1 MQEESEEGGEGVA
14 GQAPIIIK
22 KVGSSGFLV
31 GGQSRLLILP
41 ASPHFSHRSPKGA
54 KASGRATRR
63 NKTLINR
70 ELSRWMKVDVT
81 AFGRLYDYLPEALAL
96 LFISNSFWPTQSPP
110 GRGVELWLEWHRT
123 LGNSGRIRHS
133 PPPATKIPEGRHCD
147 GGGHHGGSW
156 KVAFAD
162 FVTAMMAL
170 FMVLWLMNV
179 NQETQ
184 EAVAAYFN
192 DPKWFGEKWGSG
204 KAGSGGGLHVG
215 KEDLEGLAAKIEQ
228 ALSMPEFAALK
239 DQVVSTVTGEG
250 LRIELLEN
258 ENGTFFNSG
267 RPQPSSSGRQTLSL
281 IAAELEKLPNEII
294 MEGHTDSRPFH
305 GRKNYSNWEL
315 SADRANSARRILIEA
330 GLPAERIVQVR
341 GFADVAL
348 RKPETPEDPTN
359 RRISLIV
366 RYSQEP
372 PAADAEA
379 ASDEE
384 QAQAE
389 LAPEDSQPHEPDPTE
404 AGQEEPD
411 SEGLPEDL
419 SVLGEAE
426 GESDEQGRKETP

>member
-1 MQEESEEGGEGVA
+1 MQGESEEGREGVA

-22 KVGSSGFLV
+22 KV
-31 GGQSRLLILP
+31 I
-41 ASPHFSHRSPKGA
+41 A
-54 KASGRATRR
+54 
-63 NKTLINR
+63 
-70 ELSRWMKVDVT
+70 
-81 AFGRLYDYLPEALAL
+81 
-96 LFISNSFWPTQSPP
+96 
-110 GRGVELWLEWHRT
+110 
-123 LGNSGRIRHS
+123 
-133 PPPATKIPEGRHCD
+133 
-147 GGGHHGGSW
+147 GGGHHGGAW

-179 NQETQ
+179 NQEKQ

-192 DPKWFGEKWGSG
+192 DPKGFGEKWGSG
-204 KAGSGGGLHVG
+204 KAGSGGGLYVG
-215 KEDLEGLAAKIEQ
+215 EHELEGLAAKIEQ

-267 RPQPSSSGRQTLSL
+267 SPQPSSSGWQTLSL
-281 IAAELEKLPNEII
+281 IAAELKKLPNEVI

-305 GRKNYSNWEL
+305 GRDDYSNWEL

-366 RYSQEP
+366 RYAQEP
-372 PAADAEA
+372 PPAGAEA
-379 ASDEE
+379 ASDEVHAE
-384 QAQAE
+384 AE
-389 LAPEDSQPHEPDPTE
+389 LAAEHSPPDEPDPSET
-404 AGQEEPD
+404 APEEPA
-411 SEGLPEDL
+411 SEDPPTDL
-419 SVLGEAE
+419 SAFGETE
-426 GESDEQGRKETP
+426 GESDKQGREETP

>member
-22 KVGSSGFLV
+22 KV
-31 GGQSRLLILP
+31 I
-41 ASPHFSHRSPKGA
+41 A
-54 KASGRATRR
+54 
-63 NKTLINR
+63 
-70 ELSRWMKVDVT
+70 
-81 AFGRLYDYLPEALAL
+81 
-96 LFISNSFWPTQSPP
+96 
-110 GRGVELWLEWHRT
+110 
-123 LGNSGRIRHS
+123 
-133 PPPATKIPEGRHCD
+133 
-147 GGGHHGGSW
+147 GGGHHGGAW

-192 DPKWFGEKWGSG
+192 DPKGFGEKWGSG

-267 RPQPSSSGRQTLSL
+267 SPQPSSSGRQTLSL

-366 RYSQEP
+366 RYFQEP

>member
-1 MQEESEEGGEGVA
+1 MQGESEEGGEGVA

-22 KVGSSGFLV
+22 K
-31 GGQSRLLILP
+31 II
-41 ASPHFSHRSPKGA
+41 A
-54 KASGRATRR
+54 
-63 NKTLINR
+63 
-70 ELSRWMKVDVT
+70 
-81 AFGRLYDYLPEALAL
+81 
-96 LFISNSFWPTQSPP
+96 
-110 GRGVELWLEWHRT
+110 
-123 LGNSGRIRHS
+123 
-133 PPPATKIPEGRHCD
+133 
-147 GGGHHGGSW
+147 GGGHHGGAW

-184 EAVAAYFN
+184 EAVAAYFT
-192 DPKWFGEKWGSG
+192 DPKGFGEKMGSG
-204 KAGSGGGLHVG
+204 QGGSGGGLHVG

-267 RPQPSSSGRQTLSL
+267 SPQPSSSGWQTLSL

-348 RKPETPEDPTN
+348 RKPEAPEDATN

-372 PAADAEA
+372 PPVGAEA
-379 ASDEE
+379 ASGEAPAE
-384 QAQAE
+384 SE
-389 LAPEDSQPHEPDPTE
+389 LAPENAPRDELDPTE
-404 AGQEEPD
+404 ARHEESGGED
-411 SEGLPEDL
+411 LPEDL
-419 SVLGEAE
+419 STFGEAE
-426 GESDEQGRKETP
+426 GESDEQGREEAP